1 MNKIAEASIW
11 PHFETLTDP
20 RQKGKIEH
28 ILLDIIII
36 ALCAVISGA
45 NTWPEIYEYGMAKQ
59 TWLAAFLHLPN
70 GIPSSDTFRRVFM
83 LIDKDR
89 FESCFIS
96 QINTVETVTEGQVI
110 AIDGKTNRGTR
121 DKTSGKS
128 LIHVVS
134 AWASENRIT
143 SGQVKTDV

>member
-1 MNKIAEASIW
+1 M
-11 PHFETLTDP
+11 
-20 RQKGKIEH
+20 
-28 ILLDIIII
+28 
-36 ALCAVISGA
+36 
-45 NTWPEIYEYGMAKQ
+45 
-59 TWLAAFLHLPN
+59 
-70 GIPSSDTFRRVFM
+70 
-83 LIDKDR
+83 IDKDR

-96 QINTVETVTEGQVI
+96 QINTVETVTEGLVI